1 MLLISVKTSVL
12 SYTVIIRKEGRDFVA
27 YVPTLGIS
35 DFGPSVDAA
44 KKNVQAAI
52 ACHIEGLGKT
62 NTAVPLPDTNDYYVS
77 QASITA
83 PVGIRFAF

>member
-1 MLLISVKTSVL
+1 MKTTVL
-12 SYTVIIRKEGRDFVA
+12 SYAVMIRKEGKDFVA

-35 DFGPSVDAA
+35 DFGASVDAA

-62 NTAVPLPDTNDYYVS
+62 DTAVPPPDTNEYYLS
-77 QASITA
+77 QASVPA
-83 PVGIRFAF
+83 PPGIRFSF